1 MESGVTLADIRKEE
15 TLQRNCTKVGIV
27 YIPRTANETEQERDA
42 RHHQLQLAIKSKRRI
57 ENKSQQSPDKERRIR
72 ESNVHAQRRHRANL
86 STEQQHN
93 ARRIN
98 AASMQQQ
105 RTSLSPEQQE
115 SARRINTATR
125 QQLRANLSPEQ
136 QRNARRINA
145 ASMQQQ
151 RASLSP
157 EQQESAR
164 RINTASRQQLRAN
177 LSPEQQE
184 SARQINTA
192 SRRRQREMQQAEN
205 DVINDYDDIIPDPP
219 TKEHIDSLVQ
229 EAIKQ
234 VTRTRR
240 DDGSHQ
246 ATVCVVCDC
255 LIIGEEKV
263 HLMPKERLENNRNR
277 LSVETYEQNFGE
289 MHPLLIEQYQ
299 VAGLEGMLLS
309 PRSYRSGDNF
319 ECCASCF
326 SSTKPS
332 SAEKSSKPP
341 KFAIANGFAIGHLPS
356 ILQIQGED
364 EPRQIDLDESK
375 LSDLMCVAM
384 STQRYLGY
392 VFAFTGGAQQSVM
405 GNFTFFETDQV
416 HMGSVI
422 NHYRSIGAND
432 HLLCVMCGRF
442 TKTQRQIAREQAT
455 LNTKLY
461 VDLMTWFIRESNHP
475 AYQGLTPPESC
486 PAPQIIEDA
495 ETDNNT
501 DQPQNPQ
508 VENQYQGGTFTFTS
522 SNDPTES
529 TGTYTSNTSFAAA
542 MMNQSSP
549 LLLVRGG
556 DFVNAR
562 DLLLENVFPVQFPFG
577 TGGPKLKRPTAVSE
591 EACLQHYMR
600 LSQRQ
605 FMRGDFI
612 LVVLTMMNRKRSFQ
626 TGIIT
631 ARARGLNGQQTLA
644 ETISTLTAEQIQAAA
659 QNIDNNIEDNSAAA
673 NFLRRANTSCR
684 SIGYMPAAASKNR
697 RLMYG
702 LCDRYGIPHIFFT
715 ISPDDACNWRVRL
728 FANAGCNITM
738 PSLDC
743 DESICILDCKM
754 RRDARIKYPG
764 ACATEYRSII
774 QTLIKRLFC
783 WDTKKQKG
791 GKGIFGT
798 MIAFAV
804 AHEEQSK

>member
-15 TLQRNCTKVGIV
+15 TLQANCTKVGIV
-27 YIPRTANETEQERDA
+27 YIARTPNETEQEREA
-42 RHHQLQLAIKSKRRI
+42 RHHRLQLEIKRKRRI
-57 ENKSQQSPDKERRIR
+57 ENKSQQSPDKERRLR
-72 ESNVHAQRRHRANL
+72 ENNVHAQRRHRANL
-86 STEQQHN
+86 S
-93 ARRIN
+93 
-98 AASMQQQ
+98 
-105 RTSLSPEQQE
+105 PERQE
-115 SARRINTATR
+115 SERR
-125 QQLRANLSPEQ
+125 S
-136 QRNARRINA
+136 
-145 ASMQQQ
+145 
-151 RASLSP
+151 
-157 EQQESAR
+157 
-164 RINTASRQQLRAN
+164 NTASRQQQRAN

-184 SARQINTA
+184 NARRSNTA
-192 SRRRQREMQQAEN
+192 SRQQQRANRTPEQWANERLNNTLSRRRQRETQQLVD
-205 DVINDYDDIIPDPP
+205 DVVEDDDEIIPDPP
-219 TKEHIDSLVQ
+219 TKEHIDKLVKD
-229 EAIKQ
+229 AIKQ

-240 DDGSHQ
+240 NDGSHQ

-263 HLMPKERLENNRNR
+263 HQISKERLEKNRNR
-277 LSVETYEQNFGE
+277 LSVETYEQNFGQ

-299 VAGLEGMLLS
+299 VEGLVGMLLS
-309 PRSYRSGDNF
+309 PRSYRTDDNF

-332 SAEKSSKPP
+332 SAEKTPNPP

-356 ILQIQGED
+356 ILKIQGED
-364 EPRQIDLDESK
+364 EPRATNLDESK

-392 VFAFTGGAQQSVM
+392 VFAFTGGAHQSVI
-405 GNFTFFETDQV
+405 GNHTFFETDQQ

-432 HLLCVMCGRF
+432 HLLCVICGRF
-442 TKTQRQIAREQAT
+442 TKSQRQIAREQAT

-461 VDLMTWFIRESNHP
+461 VDLMTWFIKESNHP
-475 AYQGLTPPESC
+475 AYEGLTPPESC

-529 TGTYTSNTSFAAA
+529 TGTYPSNTSFASAI
-542 MMNQSSP
+542 MNQSSP

-556 DFVNAR
+556 DFVNSR

-577 TGGPKLKRPTAVSE
+577 TGGPKQKRPTAVSE

-600 LSQRQ
+600 LSLPQ

-612 LVVLTMMNRKRSFQ
+612 LVVLTMMNRIRSFK

-631 ARARGLNGQQTLA
+631 ARARGLNEQQTLA
-644 ETISTLTAEQIQAAA
+644 ESISTLTADQIRLAAE
-659 QNIDNNIEDNSAAA
+659 NIDNNIEDNSAAA
-673 NFLRRANTSCR
+673 KFLRHANTSCK
-684 SIGYMPAAASKNR
+684 SIGYMPAAASTNR

-715 ISPDDACNWRVRL
+715 ISPDDACNWRVCL
-728 FANAGCNITM
+728 WANAGCNLTM

-791 GKGIFGT
+791 RKGIFGT
-798 MIAFAV
+798 MVAYAV